1 MKVRDAI
8 KLIEDDGWRLV
19 RTRGRPP
26 PVQARDETGP
36 RDDSRQT
43 EQGLA
48 PRLAAKHSE
57 TGGTGR
63 IVISVNGHGY
73 LIVIE
78 RGEGNYGAWAPD
90 LPGCVAVGDTI
101 EECERE
107 MREAIAFHIE
117 GLREEGEP
125 VPEPAAVAAAVVNVT

>member
-1 MKVRDAI
+1 
-8 KLIEDDGWRLV
+8 
-19 RTRGRPP
+19 
-26 PVQARDETGP
+26 
-36 RDDSRQT
+36 
-43 EQGLA
+43 
-48 PRLAAKHSE
+48 
-57 TGGTGR
+57 
-63 IVISVNGHGY
+63 VISVNGHGY

-117 GLREEGEP
+117 GLREDGEP